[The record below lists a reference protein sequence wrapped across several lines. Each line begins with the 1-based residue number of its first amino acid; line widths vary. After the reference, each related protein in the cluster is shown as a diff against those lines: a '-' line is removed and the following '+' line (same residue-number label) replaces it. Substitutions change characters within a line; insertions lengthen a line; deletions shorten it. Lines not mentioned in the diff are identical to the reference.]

1 MEVVPLDRA
10 DEPRLAPLLRRLERG
25 IRYPLGA
32 DRFEIDHGDDPFRF
46 FRRLGEARTFAAYER
61 GRLAGV
67 LTSVLRSIPT
77 RHGGRRPAHY
87 LCDLKAAPGRR
98 GTRVLR
104 PLVDAFE
111 AHTPPDAP
119 AYGISMNAAD
129 GSNRLVRLAPRLFD
143 GVRAAA
149 ELRLHSL
156 DAADA
161 ARAAP
166 LLADRHGRP
175 PTWASLAGVK
185 DIVLESTGRPMPL
198 VHAQVGPLAAAGG
211 SPEPVDGAV
220 HMFCHV
226 AGDPLEAR
234 LRAEGLVPSAGA
246 TVLARGLDDVTFD
259 FVLTSD
265 I

>member
-1 MEVVPLDRA
+1 MEVVALSRA
-10 DEPRLAPLLRRLERG
+10 DEPRVAPLLRRLERG

-46 FRRLGEARTFAAYER
+46 FRRLGEARTFAAFED

-67 LTSVLRSIPT
+67 LTAVLRSIPT
-77 RHGGRRPAHY
+77 RDGGRRDAHY

-98 GTRVLR
+98 GARVLR
-104 PLVDAFE
+104 PLAEAFE
-111 AHTPPDAP
+111 AHAPPDAP
-119 AYGISMNAAD
+119 AYGVSMNAAD

-149 ELRLHSL
+149 ALRLYSL
-156 DAADA
+156 DAPDA
-161 ARAAP
+161 TVAAP
-166 LLADRHGRP
+166 LLADRFGRP

-185 DIVLESTGRPMPL
+185 EIVLESTGRPMPL
-198 VHAQVGPLAAAGG
+198 LHAQVGPLAADGG
-211 SPEPVDGAV
+211 RSAPVEGAS
-220 HMFCHV
+220 HMFCHL

-234 LRAEGLVPSAGA
+234 LRDAGLVPSAGA
-246 TVLARGLDDVTFD
+246 TVLARGLDDVAFD

-265 I
+265 V